1 MGLQRVGHSLEI
13 EQQRSHRDQTVKGR
27 PLSRDGNDRRFGAVL
42 LCICFSFYHSDCSF
56 ENGFQE
62 KVEAGEHLG
71 NCCKDLDENLTKY
84 QWWRWWEVQ
93 MLGLFMRQSK
103 WNFRQIECYY
113 EREEKVKVSTK
124 FLTWADEQEELSFKW
139 QEQFCILFLLHV
151 LIVFF
156 SLYGHL
162 CGLIWYSLSVTLIKL
177 VIKLVKMAE
186 IIEHS

>member
-1 MGLQRVGHSLEI
+1 MKWLETKRWRAGHCQGMETIGDLGQSC
-13 EQQRSHRDQTVKGR
+13 
-27 PLSRDGNDRRFGAVL
+27 
-42 LCICFSFYHSDCSF
+42 CICFSLPLWLLLRMDSRKRW
-56 ENGFQE
+56 NT
-62 KVEAGEHLG
+62 GEHLG
-71 NCCKDLDENLTKY
+71 NCVKALDENLTKY

-93 MLGLFMRQSK
+93 MLGLFMRRSK

-113 EREEKVKVSTK
+113 EREEKVKASTK
-124 FLTWADEQEELSFKW
+124 FFDLSRWTGRSFHLNGKNS
-139 QEQFCILFLLHV
+139 FVYYFLHV